1 MSDWPPFEA
10 FLCELNG
17 LVVGLCVGGVIGHA
31 KHGLA
36 GGIVGGFLGATVGPV
51 VARVPRL
58 RRDLVSM
65 FDYFESLGL
74 MLGVAAGLLGGFAI
88 NFGWLASI
96 GVAIPAGL
104 AGWFCGWVPSFLRER
119 YLRRILTKETTD
131 SLRARLGDHAT
142 PLYQLW
148 PLYQLLIMKEL
159 RKRGE
164 NIWSDLPLVL
174 TLLASELI
182 DERHGGWQVLR
193 TFFPDLAAKIPDYDP
208 FQTPADCRAK
218 AEGIRA
224 PSSQTRI

>member
-31 KHGLA
+31 RHGVA

-88 NFGWLASI
+88 NFDGSRVSALRFLQAW
-96 GVAIPAGL
+96 PAGS
-104 AGWFCGWVPSFLRER
+104 AGGFPLSSGS
-119 YLRRILTKETTD
+119 
-131 SLRARLGDHAT
+131 AT
-142 PLYQLW
+142 CA
-148 PLYQLLIMKEL
+148 
-159 RKRGE
+159 
-164 NIWSDLPLVL
+164 
-174 TLLASELI
+174 AS
-182 DERHGGWQVLR
+182 
-193 TFFPDLAAKIPDYDP
+193 
-208 FQTPADCRAK
+208 
-218 AEGIRA
+218 
-224 PSSQTRI
+224 